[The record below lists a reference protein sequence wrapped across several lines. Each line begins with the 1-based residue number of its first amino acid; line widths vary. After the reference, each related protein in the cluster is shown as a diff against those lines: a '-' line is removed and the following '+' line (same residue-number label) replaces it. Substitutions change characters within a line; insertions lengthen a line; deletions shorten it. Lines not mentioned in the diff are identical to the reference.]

1 MSEETGE
8 PMQLALEQ
16 AWESFRNGSF
26 PVGAVLVDHG
36 GSVVA
41 VGRNRMGESSAP
53 DGRLRSTGL
62 AHAEMDVLAQL
73 PMGDYAGHTL
83 VTTLEPCLLCRSAAT
98 MAHVGKVEF
107 LAADS
112 ICDGLEALPRINEHA
127 KRWYPIMRGPAKGDA
142 ADFASILPMAVLVL
156 FGPTGDAASHYRTHS
171 PREFAVADAMVREN
185 RWPGREL
192 TVNEAIAHVAGVA
205 ASIER
210 V

>member
-1 MSEETGE
+1 MSGELGE
-8 PMQLALEQ
+8 PMQLALDQ

-26 PVGAVLVDHG
+26 PVGAVLVDQLG
-36 GSVVA
+36 TVVA

-98 MAHVGKVEF
+98 MAHVGHVEF

-112 ICDGLEALPRINEHA
+112 LWDGLDELPLINDQT
-127 KRWYPIMRGPAKGDA
+127 KRCYPTMRGPSSGDA
-142 ADFASILPMAVLVL
+142 ADFASILPIAVLVL
-156 FGPTGDAASHYRTHS
+156 FGPTGDAAGHYRTRS
-171 PREFAVADAMVREN
+171 PREFAVAEAIVREN
-185 RWPGREL
+185 LWPGREL
-192 TVNEAIAHVAGVA
+192 TVDAAIAHVSGVA
-205 ASIER
+205 ASI
-210 V
+210 VGA

>member
-1 MSEETGE
+1 MSEEIGE

-16 AWESFRNGSF
+16 AWESFRSGSF
-26 PVGAVLVDHG
+26 PVGAVLVDDG
-36 GSVVA
+36 GLVVA

-112 ICDGLEALPRINEHA
+112 ICDGLEALPWINEHA

-156 FGPTGDAASHYRTHS
+156 FGPSGDAAGHYRTHS

-192 TVNEAIAHVAGVA
+192 TVNEAIAYVTGIA
-205 ASIER
+205 ASIEG